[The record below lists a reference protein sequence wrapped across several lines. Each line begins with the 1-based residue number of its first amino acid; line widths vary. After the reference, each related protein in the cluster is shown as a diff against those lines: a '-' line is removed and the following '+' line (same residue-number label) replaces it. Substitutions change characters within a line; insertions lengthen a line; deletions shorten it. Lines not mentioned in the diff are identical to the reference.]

1 MSEKTPQTLQNHA
14 KMVAPFHYVLLPI
27 LLINLLLSIYR
38 SATAFSVET
47 AWSTSM
53 AVALIMIAL
62 FARIFA
68 LQAQDRVIR
77 LEERMRLQTLLP
89 DELKPRIHDFTLDQL
104 AALRFASDS
113 ELPNLARKVLEDGI
127 DDRKTIKQ
135 LIVTW
140 RADYQR
146 L

>member
-27 LLINLLLSIYR
+27 LLINLLLSIYH
-38 SATAFSVET
+38 SATAFSMFT
-47 AWSTSM
+47 AWSTFM

-89 DELKPRIHDFTLDQL
+89 DELKPRIHDFTMDQL
-104 AALRFASDS
+104 AALRFASDN
-113 ELPNLARKVLEDGI
+113 ELPNLAGKVLEDGI
-127 DDRKTIKQ
+127 NDRKAIKE

>member
-14 KMVAPFHYVLLPI
+14 KMVAPFHYILLPI
-27 LLINLLLSIYR
+27 LLINLLLSMYR
-38 SATAFSVET
+38 FATAFSFET
-47 AWSTSM
+47 AWLVWM

-89 DELKPRIHDFTLDQL
+89 DELKPRIHDFTMDQL

-113 ELPNLARKVLEDGI
+113 ELPNLARRVLEDGI

>member
-27 LLINLLLSIYR
+27 LLINLLLSIYH
-38 SATAFSVET
+38 SATAFSMET
-47 AWSTSM
+47 AWSTFV

-89 DELKPRIHDFTLDQL
+89 DELKPRIHDFTMDQL
-104 AALRFASDS
+104 AALRFASDN
-113 ELPNLARKVLEDGI
+113 ELPNLAGKVLEDGI
-127 DDRKTIKQ
+127 NDRKAIKE

>member
-14 KMVAPFHYVLLPI
+14 KMVAPFHYVLFPI
-27 LLINLLLSIYR
+27 LLINLLLSIYH
-38 SATAFSVET
+38 SATAFSMFT
-47 AWSTSM
+47 AWSTFM

-89 DELKPRIHDFTLDQL
+89 DELKPRIHDFTMDQL
-104 AALRFASDS
+104 AALRFASDN
-113 ELPNLARKVLEDGI
+113 ELPNLAGKVLEDGI
-127 DDRKTIKQ
+127 NDRKAIKE

>member
-1 MSEKTPQTLQNHA
+1 MPEKTPQTLQNHA
-14 KMVAPFHYVLLPI
+14 KMVAPFHYILLPI

-38 SATAFSVET
+38 STTAFSLET
-47 AWSTSM
+47 AWLVWM
-53 AVALIMIAL
+53 AVALIMIAV
-62 FARIFA
+62 FARTFA
-68 LQAQDRVIR
+68 LKAQDRVIR
-77 LEERMRLQTLLP
+77 LEERMRMQALLP
-89 DELKPRIHDFTLDQL
+89 DELKPRIHDFTMDQL
-104 AALRFASDS
+104 AALRFASDN
-113 ELPNLARKVLEDGI
+113 ELQNLARKVLEDGI

>member
-1 MSEKTPQTLQNHA
+1 
-14 KMVAPFHYVLLPI
+14 
-27 LLINLLLSIYR
+27 
-38 SATAFSVET
+38 
-47 AWSTSM
+47 M
-53 AVALIMIAL
+53 AVALFMIAL

-89 DELKPRIHDFTLDQL
+89 NELKPRIHDFTMDQL

>member
-1 MSEKTPQTLQNHA
+1 MPEKTPQTLQHHA
-14 KMVAPFHYVLLPI
+14 KLVAPFHDILLPI

-38 SATAFSVET
+38 STTAFSLET
-47 AWSTSM
+47 AWLVWM
-53 AVALIMIAL
+53 AVALIMIAV
-62 FARIFA
+62 FARTFA
-68 LQAQDRVIR
+68 LKAQDRVIR
-77 LEERMRLQTLLP
+77 LEERMRMQTLLP
-89 DELKPRIHDFTLDQL
+89 DELKPRIHDFTMDQL
-104 AALRFASDS
+104 AALRFASDN

-127 DDRKTIKQ
+127 DDRKIIKQ

>member
-1 MSEKTPQTLQNHA
+1 MPEKTPQTLQNHA
-14 KMVAPFHYVLLPI
+14 KMVAPFHYILLPI

-38 SATAFSVET
+38 STTAFSLET
-47 AWSTSM
+47 DWLVWM
-53 AVALIMIAL
+53 AVALIMIAV
-62 FARIFA
+62 FARTFA
-68 LQAQDRVIR
+68 LKAQDRVIR
-77 LEERMRLQTLLP
+77 LEERMRMQTLLP
-89 DELKPRIHDFTLDQL
+89 DELKPRIHDFTMDQL
-104 AALRFASDS
+104 AALRFASDN

>member
-1 MSEKTPQTLQNHA
+1 MSEKTPQTLQHHA
-14 KMVAPFHYVLLPI
+14 KMVAPFHYVLFPI
-27 LLINLLLSIYR
+27 LLINLLLSIYH
-38 SATAFSVET
+38 SATAFSMFT
-47 AWSTSM
+47 AWSTFM

-89 DELKPRIHDFTLDQL
+89 DELKPRIHDFTMDQL
-104 AALRFASDS
+104 AALRFASDN
-113 ELPNLARKVLEDGI
+113 ELPNLAGKVLEDGI
-127 DDRKTIKQ
+127 NDRKAIKE

>member
-14 KMVAPFHYVLLPI
+14 KMVAPFHYLLLPI
-27 LLINLLLSIYR
+27 LLINLLLSMYR
-38 SATAFSVET
+38 SATAFSP
-47 AWSTSM
+47 STLWITFV

-89 DELKPRIHDFTLDQL
+89 DELKPRIHDFTMDQL

>member
-14 KMVAPFHYVLLPI
+14 KMVAPFHYILLPI

-38 SATAFSVET
+38 SATAFSMET
-47 AWSTSM
+47 ALSTFM

-89 DELKPRIHDFTLDQL
+89 DELKPRIHDFTMDQL